1 MVEAV
6 AKEAVEEVTDAV
18 EAAILN
24 TAKEREVIM
33 KTREAVEAVV
43 EATNLA
49 INPNSGTQVTK
60 EQKKAKGLIKFT
72 YSTESDADIKATEL
86 NVNIKTKEMG
96 AVINAKERNA
106 IINTREL
113 EIVVKA
119 GEAIAID
126 TITLNTPNKPGEAMA
141 GESGETPEAEET
153 REDIMKTR
161 EAVEAMVEA
170 VKLAANPKTRT
181 QVEEKQMKATDL
193 AFTLIAKEML
203 EAKKKASDLIITINA
218 QDTQVVEEQQKALNL
233 IAIAN
238 VKAKEKDT
246 VINAED
252 LANIVY
258 ATEMDIT
265 KAKNLANIVHA
276 TELVDILKTKELVNI
291 TRTTVLHGD
300 NEATGLVNTIN
311 AINLAEESDN
321 ISEDLRQ
328 PSLPPGGETRDA
340 EGGTDSQVDIA
351 PSTRMDLNN
360 TNSCFACT
368 PAELTKGA
376 DLTTTI
382 IKTNV
387 FLREGQKK
395 ATDLGVIIVKTKV
408 FMTEEKKK
416 ATTPAIIIKTWGD
429 PGGS

>member
-1 MVEAV
+1 MLEDNPELKTLSFTLIKETPEPEETVKVLEENSELKTLSLSLTKENPEPGETEILGTIIGEDTTKLKEIPKRRKMVEAV

-49 INPNSGTQVTK
+49 INPNAGTQVTK

-193 AFTLIAKEML
+193 AFTLIVKEML

-233 IAIAN
+233 IAIATSN
-238 VKAKEKDT
+238 STSNSLIPGLMGIETDA
-246 VINAED
+246 
-252 LANIVY
+252 
-258 ATEMDIT
+258 
-265 KAKNLANIVHA
+265 HA
-276 TELVDILKTKELVNI
+276 YP
-291 TRTTVLHGD
+291 VLSQ
-300 NEATGLVNTIN
+300 NFVL
-311 AINLAEESDN
+311 
-321 ISEDLRQ
+321 
-328 PSLPPGGETRDA
+328 TRDKMTA
-340 EGGTDSQVDIA
+340 KHGRCPLPRKFA
-351 PSTRMDLNN
+351 PRRPVSTG
-360 TNSCFACT
+360 
-368 PAELTKGA
+368 P
-376 DLTTTI
+376 
-382 IKTNV
+382 
-387 FLREGQKK
+387 
-395 ATDLGVIIVKTKV
+395 
-408 FMTEEKKK
+408 
-416 ATTPAIIIKTWGD
+416 P
-429 PGGS
+429 